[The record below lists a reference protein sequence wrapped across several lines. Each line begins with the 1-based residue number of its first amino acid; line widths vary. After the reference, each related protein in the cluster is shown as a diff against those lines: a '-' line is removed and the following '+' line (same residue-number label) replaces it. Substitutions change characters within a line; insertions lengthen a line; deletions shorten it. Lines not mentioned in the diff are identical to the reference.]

1 MSFLRTTAKRG
12 RPMTSESTATSSTDE
27 PAVLVTG
34 AAGRTGG
41 YAAKLLLERG
51 HRVRALVHGFD
62 DRAAK
67 LRDSGAEVIV
77 GDLQDIDTVREAVD
91 GVRAAYFVYP
101 ISPGLL
107 EATATFAQAAEE
119 AGVTAVVNM
128 SQISARRGAAS
139 DAARIH
145 WLGERILGW
154 SPGAAAPPPG
164 RGGRTLAC
172 PPVAATHL
180 RPTYFAEWFTI
191 FGAKGIREE
200 GVLRLPFGDGRHAP
214 ITAEDQGRVIAA
226 ILENPD
232 DHAGQVYPLF
242 GAVEMNHYQIADAI
256 SEALGRPVR
265 YEPANIPAWIEG
277 IKAQGFP
284 EFLAQ
289 HLSNV
294 AVDYQNGVFAGNND
308 LVERIGGKKPTTV
321 QEFITD
327 HLSEFTN

>member
-1 MSFLRTTAKRG
+1 
-12 RPMTSESTATSSTDE
+12 MTSESTATDRTDE
-27 PAVLVTG
+27 PALLVTG

-51 HRVRALVHGFD
+51 HRVRALVHRLD
-62 DRAAK
+62 DRAAT
-67 LRDSGAEVIV
+67 LRDGGAEVIV

-119 AGVTAVVNM
+119 AGVTAIVNM

-145 WLGERILGW
+145 WLGERILDW
-154 SPGAAAPPPG
+154 S
-164 RGGRTLAC
+164 
-172 PPVAATHL
+172 PVAATHL

-191 FGAKGIREE
+191 FGARGIREE

-232 DHAGQVYPLF
+232 DHAGHIYPLF

-265 YEPANIPAWIEG
+265 YEPADIPTWIEG

-294 AVDYQNGVFAGNND
+294 AVDYQNGIFAGNND

-321 QEFITD
+321 QEFVTD
-327 HLSEFTN
+327 HLATFTS

>member
-1 MSFLRTTAKRG
+1 
-12 RPMTSESTATSSTDE
+12 MTSESTATSHTDE
-27 PAVLVTG
+27 PALLITG

-41 YAAKLLLERG
+41 YAARLLLERG
-51 HRVRALVHGFD
+51 QRVRALVHTFD

-67 LRDSGAEVIV
+67 LRDSGAEVVV

-107 EATATFAQAAEE
+107 EATATFAQAGEE
-119 AGVTAVVNM
+119 AGVTAIVNM

-145 WLGERILGW
+145 WLGERILDW
-154 SPGAAAPPPG
+154 SP
-164 RGGRTLAC
+164 
-172 PPVAATHL
+172 VAVTHL

-265 YEPANIPAWIEG
+265 YEPADIPTWIEG

-294 AVDYQNGVFAGNND
+294 AVDYQNGIFAGNND

-327 HLSEFTN
+327 HLATFTS

>member
-1 MSFLRTTAKRG
+1 
-12 RPMTSESTATSSTDE
+12 MTSESTATTRTDE
-27 PAVLVTG
+27 PALLVTG

-51 HRVRALVHGFD
+51 HRVRALVHSFD

-77 GDLQDIDTVREAVD
+77 GDLQDIDTVRAAVD
-91 GVRAAYFVYP
+91 DVRAAYFVYP

-119 AGVTAVVNM
+119 AGVTAIVNM

-145 WLGERILGW
+145 WLGERILDW
-154 SPGAAAPPPG
+154 S
-164 RGGRTLAC
+164 
-172 PPVAATHL
+172 PVAATHL

-191 FGAKGIREE
+191 FGAKGIRED

-232 DHAGQVYPLF
+232 EHAGQVYPLF

-265 YEPANIPAWIEG
+265 YEPTDIPTWIEG

-294 AVDYQNGVFAGNND
+294 AVDYQNGIFAGNND

-327 HLSEFTN
+327 HLAAFTS

>member
-1 MSFLRTTAKRG
+1 M
-12 RPMTSESTATSSTDE
+12 STDHN
-27 PAVLVTG
+27 ALLVTG
-34 AAGRTGG
+34 AAGRNGG
-41 YAAKLLLERG
+41 YAARLLLERG
-51 HRVRALVHGFD
+51 HHVRALVHRFD
-62 DRAAK
+62 DRAAA

-77 GDLQDIDTVREAVD
+77 GDLHDIDAVRAAAD
-91 GVRAAYFVYP
+91 GTRAAYFVYP

-107 EATATFAQAAEE
+107 EATTTFAQVAEE
-119 AGVTAVVNM
+119 AGVSAIVNM

-145 WLGERILGW
+145 WLGERILDW
-154 SPGAAAPPPG
+154 SPI
-164 RGGRTLAC
+164 
-172 PPVAATHL
+172 AATHL

-226 ILENPD
+226 ILENPEQ
-232 DHAGQVYPLF
+232 HAGQIYPLF

-256 SEALGRPVR
+256 AEVLGRPVR
-265 YEPANIPAWIEG
+265 YEPAEIPVWIES
-277 IKAQGFP
+277 IKAMGFP
-284 EFLAQ
+284 DFLAQ

-294 AVDYQNGVFAGNND
+294 AVDYQNGIFAGNND

-321 QEFITD
+321 AEFITD
-327 HLSEFTN
+327 HLAEFTS

>member
-119 AGVTAVVNM
+119 AGITAVVNM

-145 WLGERILGW
+145 WLGERIFDW
-154 SPGAAAPPPG
+154 SPIA
-164 RGGRTLAC
+164 
-172 PPVAATHL
+172 VTHL
-180 RPTYFAEWFTI
+180 RPTFFAEWFTR
-191 FGAKGIREE
+191 FGAAGIREE
-200 GVLRLPFGDGRHAP
+200 GVLRLPFGNGRHAP

-226 ILENPD
+226 ILEHPD

-284 EFLAQ
+284 AFLAQ

>member
-1 MSFLRTTAKRG
+1 
-12 RPMTSESTATSSTDE
+12 MTSESTARIRTDE
-27 PAVLVTG
+27 PALLVTG

-51 HRVRALVHGFD
+51 HRVRALVHRFD

-77 GDLQDIDTVREAVD
+77 GDLNEIDTVREAVD

-145 WLGERILGW
+145 WLGERILDW
-154 SPGAAAPPPG
+154 S
-164 RGGRTLAC
+164 
-172 PPVAATHL
+172 PVAATHL

-232 DHAGQVYPLF
+232 DHAGQVHPLF

-265 YEPANIPAWIEG
+265 YEPADIPTWIDG

-294 AVDYQNGVFAGNND
+294 AVDYQNGIFAGNNN

-327 HLSEFTN
+327 NLAAFTG

>member
-1 MSFLRTTAKRG
+1 
-12 RPMTSESTATSSTDE
+12 MTSESTATSRTDE
-27 PAVLVTG
+27 PALLVTG

-51 HRVRALVHGFD
+51 HRVRALVHSFD
-62 DRAAK
+62 DRAAN

-77 GDLQDIDTVREAVD
+77 GDLQDIDTVRAAVD

-107 EATATFAQAAEE
+107 EATTTFAEAAED
-119 AGVTAVVNM
+119 AGVSAIVNM

-145 WLGERILGW
+145 WLGERILDW
-154 SPGAAAPPPG
+154 SS
-164 RGGRTLAC
+164 
-172 PPVAATHL
+172 VAATHL
-180 RPTYFAEWFTI
+180 RPTYFAEWFSI

-232 DHAGQVYPLF
+232 QHAGQVYPLF

-265 YEPANIPAWIEG
+265 YEPADIPTWIEG

-284 EFLAQ
+284 EFLGQ

-294 AVDYQNGVFAGNND
+294 AVDYQNGIFAGNND

-327 HLSEFTN
+327 HLAAFTS

>member
-1 MSFLRTTAKRG
+1 
-12 RPMTSESTATSSTDE
+12 MTSESTATDRTDE
-27 PAVLVTG
+27 PAILVTG
-34 AAGRTGG
+34 AAGKTGG

-51 HRVRALVHGFD
+51 HRVRAFVHSFD

-77 GDLQDIDTVREAVD
+77 GDLHDIDTVREAVD

-145 WLGERILGW
+145 WLGERILDW
-154 SPGAAAPPPG
+154 S
-164 RGGRTLAC
+164 
-172 PPVAATHL
+172 PVAATHL

-265 YEPANIPAWIEG
+265 YEPADIPTWIEG

-289 HLSNV
+289 HLSHV
-294 AVDYQNGVFAGNND
+294 AVDYQNGIFAGNND

-327 HLSEFTN
+327 HLAAFTS

>member
-1 MSFLRTTAKRG
+1 
-12 RPMTSESTATSSTDE
+12 MTSESTATSRTDE
-27 PAVLVTG
+27 PAVLATG

-51 HRVRALVHGFD
+51 HRVRALVHSFD

-119 AGVTAVVNM
+119 AGVAAVVNM

-145 WLGERILGW
+145 WLGERILDW
-154 SPGAAAPPPG
+154 SP
-164 RGGRTLAC
+164 
-172 PPVAATHL
+172 VAVTHL

-265 YEPANIPAWIEG
+265 YEPADIPTWIEG

-294 AVDYQNGVFAGNND
+294 AVDYQNGIFAGNND

-321 QEFITD
+321 QEFIAD
-327 HLSEFTN
+327 NLSAFTN

>member
-1 MSFLRTTAKRG
+1 
-12 RPMTSESTATSSTDE
+12 MTSESTATSRTDE

-51 HRVRALVHGFD
+51 HRLRALVHSFD

-77 GDLQDIDTVREAVD
+77 GDLQDIDIVREAVD

-145 WLGERILGW
+145 WLGERILDW
-154 SPGAAAPPPG
+154 SP
-164 RGGRTLAC
+164 
-172 PPVAATHL
+172 VAVTHL

-226 ILENPD
+226 ILESPD

-265 YEPANIPAWIEG
+265 YEPVDIPTWVEG

-294 AVDYQNGVFAGNND
+294 AVDYQNGIFAGNND

-327 HLSEFTN
+327 HLATFTN

>member
-1 MSFLRTTAKRG
+1 M
-12 RPMTSESTATSSTDE
+12 STDVTSIK
-27 PAVLVTG
+27 PTDRSALLVTG

-41 YAAKLLLERG
+41 YAAQLLLERG
-51 HRVRALVHGFD
+51 HRVRALVHRFD
-62 DRAAK
+62 DRAAQ
-67 LRDSGAEVIV
+67 LRDRGAEVIV
-77 GDLQDIDTVREAVD
+77 GDLNDIDVVREAAE
-91 GVRAAYFVYP
+91 GARAAYFVYP

-119 AGVTAVVNM
+119 AGITAIVNM

-145 WLGERILGW
+145 WLGERILDW
-154 SPGAAAPPPG
+154 SPI
-164 RGGRTLAC
+164 
-172 PPVAATHL
+172 AATHL

-191 FGAKGIREE
+191 FGAQGIRDE
-200 GVLRLPFGDGRHAP
+200 GVLRLPFGNGRHAP

-226 ILENPD
+226 ILEHPEE
-232 DHAGQVYPLF
+232 HAGQVYPLF
-242 GAVEMNHYQIADAI
+242 GAVEMNHYQIAEAI
-256 SEALGRPVR
+256 SDALGRPVR
-265 YEPANIPAWIEG
+265 YEPADIPTWIES

-284 EFLAQ
+284 DFLAQ

-294 AVDYQNGVFAGNND
+294 AVDYQNGIFAGNND

-327 HLSEFTN
+327 HIAEFSER